1 MDNFEQPTLVD
12 ILARHARDSTHNDGV
27 SYYPF
32 NENET
37 YNMLSL
43 NYAWGGNHKHMNVER
58 TSEYNM
64 GNISHQL
71 NYNNIRNLGDNK
83 ISAYELDIYEKE
95 LFHLYRRRAAS
106 QDVLNKKSF
115 VMKKRIRSSYK
126 VGSSNKYHKKNYTD
140 NEKDKKKYRSYKE
153 KHINE
158 KMFDKKEFLNFLTNF
173 NKKFMKKNS
182 LVDHLIKMN
191 DKAEDNYD
199 GYNSSGSRY
208 NNINDDGVELCGTK
222 RYTNN
227 KNNSDYDNYNN
238 NNNMKNK
245 RYSNKKH
252 NNDNII
258 INNNNNKYTDERKYR
273 NKSIKEDVDYTN
285 DYYNIQLNNNKINNN
300 QTKNKIDTI
309 RNISHEKLGNNKS
322 SSARN
327 LSLIQTSHI
336 PYDAPLADFLE
347 NGRFLRTFENI
358 SLIGQGGFGS
368 VYKVSH
374 RLEPGSP
381 TYAVKFIYLKVSSLD
396 NVSSRRYFREI
407 AANRDIYSKHVV
419 RYYTW
424 WCEEPQFLPM
434 HLMPKEIQNLVKKNK
449 DTFKKR
455 LTKNKKYSNNCISDS
470 SNNNNSSCY
479 SASSYNSSIN
489 SNYRNMKLWIKKKE
503 QSPDMKRYKEVLR
516 KNNAPNLVFYSDND
530 GLTSKNKEN
539 PEKNHNP
546 FLSDKNF
553 SDSIYKKKKSHD
565 YNSSSHKLKKRK
577 NKKKKSKK
585 KRKSKSKIKTNA
597 QGIYEESENDE
608 GRDHFQYKK
617 GKEQFSKFIGKH
629 NSMGFT
635 QSFQEYDPFDNGYLS
650 EEDRDLIVFADNEES
665 NGNDQQMIRHDNM
678 NNENVIIK
686 HRNEDDKNGL
696 DGDKNGLDGDKNG
709 LDGDKNELDDNT
721 KKLDDL
727 LMKQKINSLTR
738 NDIVNIENE
747 NPAPHA
753 TNNIKNKKVDLNG
766 ELTYYDYVGKNEVIP
781 NSRTETNVESINT
794 NGMFNNKFSVMK
806 DEGGEYKK
814 KENMTW
820 GDTKR
825 DGLYENGKHEKD
837 GLGVNKCITNKYI
850 ENDDDDDDDDDNNNN
865 NIDERKKDLKKK
877 QKNAITKGNE
887 DLLATNGTNNK
898 EKRKKDDDINKNME
912 KIKSYKKKTPV
923 PEFSIVL
930 LLQME
935 LCKGYTLRKWL
946 DRSTRSDKPLHFT
959 YSDKKMNHPL
969 EFDLFK
975 QLIKGLKDIHATCF
989 IHRDLK
995 PENIFVDPDTY
1006 TLKIGDLGLV
1016 RFIEEKKREKDFN
1029 NIDCYKDN
1037 IYTDINQNA
1046 ITSQISIKGQIIGTP
1061 GYTAPEGGAL
1071 CDEKADIYSAALILL
1086 ELLCP
1091 RFTTIMERYKRLNDF
1106 RNYYTVP
1113 DYVKIHLN
1121 PWYILML
1128 QMSKPN
1134 PADRPSAADVYS
1146 KIKVLLDPHLTD
1158 FAFSFNDIHNEHMN
1172 KPPQGTNNFE
1182 RITDNKDKFVIQ
1194 SVVDMKNKVEN
1205 EEIPI
1210 EKGLNSNVENIK
1222 NENNGAD
1229 K

>member
-1 MDNFEQPTLVD
+1 
-12 ILARHARDSTHNDGV
+12 
-27 SYYPF
+27 
-32 NENET
+32 
-37 YNMLSL
+37 
-43 NYAWGGNHKHMNVER
+43 
-58 TSEYNM
+58 
-64 GNISHQL
+64 
-71 NYNNIRNLGDNK
+71 
-83 ISAYELDIYEKE
+83 
-95 LFHLYRRRAAS
+95 
-106 QDVLNKKSF
+106 
-115 VMKKRIRSSYK
+115 
-126 VGSSNKYHKKNYTD
+126 
-140 NEKDKKKYRSYKE
+140 
-153 KHINE
+153 
-158 KMFDKKEFLNFLTNF
+158 
-173 NKKFMKKNS
+173 
-182 LVDHLIKMN
+182 
-191 DKAEDNYD
+191 
-199 GYNSSGSRY
+199 
-208 NNINDDGVELCGTK
+208 
-222 RYTNN
+222 
-227 KNNSDYDNYNN
+227 
-238 NNNMKNK
+238 
-245 RYSNKKH
+245 
-252 NNDNII
+252 
-258 INNNNNKYTDERKYR
+258 
-273 NKSIKEDVDYTN
+273 
-285 DYYNIQLNNNKINNN
+285 
-300 QTKNKIDTI
+300 
-309 RNISHEKLGNNKS
+309 
-322 SSARN
+322 
-327 LSLIQTSHI
+327 
-336 PYDAPLADFLE
+336 
-347 NGRFLRTFENI
+347 
-358 SLIGQGGFGS
+358 
-368 VYKVSH
+368 
-374 RLEPGSP
+374 
-381 TYAVKFIYLKVSSLD
+381 
-396 NVSSRRYFREI
+396 
-407 AANRDIYSKHVV
+407 
-419 RYYTW
+419 
-424 WCEEPQFLPM
+424 
-434 HLMPKEIQNLVKKNK
+434 
-449 DTFKKR
+449 
-455 LTKNKKYSNNCISDS
+455 
-470 SNNNNSSCY
+470 
-479 SASSYNSSIN
+479 
-489 SNYRNMKLWIKKKE
+489 
-503 QSPDMKRYKEVLR
+503 
-516 KNNAPNLVFYSDND
+516 
-530 GLTSKNKEN
+530 
-539 PEKNHNP
+539 
-546 FLSDKNF
+546 
-553 SDSIYKKKKSHD
+553 
-565 YNSSSHKLKKRK
+565 
-577 NKKKKSKK
+577 
-585 KRKSKSKIKTNA
+585 
-597 QGIYEESENDE
+597 
-608 GRDHFQYKK
+608 
-617 GKEQFSKFIGKH
+617 
-629 NSMGFT
+629 
-635 QSFQEYDPFDNGYLS
+635 
-650 EEDRDLIVFADNEES
+650 
-665 NGNDQQMIRHDNM
+665 
-678 NNENVIIK
+678 
-686 HRNEDDKNGL
+686 
-696 DGDKNGLDGDKNG
+696 
-709 LDGDKNELDDNT
+709 
-721 KKLDDL
+721 
-727 LMKQKINSLTR
+727 MKQKINSLTR

-850 ENDDDDDDDDDNNNN
+850 ENDDDDDDDDDNNNNN